1 MQPIRYICLN
11 DMSQGSNPAYNDGE
25 KMIRPLL
32 YSYVLLLALAST
44 VPSAAQ
50 AQILPAQALAGTRL
64 DIVATG
70 DVGQVPDVA
79 QIGAGVVTQAGSAA
93 NAMAENARRTAAT
106 IATLKKAGIAD
117 RDIQTSAINL
127 SPQYKYADNQP
138 PVITGYQASN
148 RLGVRFRDIRK
159 AGGILDA
166 LVAAGANQIDGPS
179 LSIDKPEGLLDEAR
193 EKAMVAARARA
204 TLYAK
209 ATGLQVKRIISI
221 SESVNEPPRIYPM
234 AMMARGKENADTAIE
249 PGEQKLSVSVS
260 VTFELN

>member
-1 MQPIRYICLN
+1 
-11 DMSQGSNPAYNDGE
+11 MSQSSNPTFNSGE
-25 KMIRPLL
+25 EMIRFLTI
-32 YSYVLLLALAST
+32 SQATAALFASAM
-44 VPSAAQ
+44 PFAAQ
-50 AQILPAQALAGTRL
+50 AQILPQPVLAGTRL

-70 DVGQVPDVA
+70 DVSQVPDVA

-93 NAMAENARRTAAT
+93 KAMADNASRTAT
-106 IATLKKAGIAD
+106 MIATLKKAGVAD
-117 RDIQTSAINL
+117 RDIQTSSINL

-148 RLGVRFRDIRK
+148 RVSVRFRDIRK

-179 LSIDKPEGLLDEAR
+179 FSIDKPEALLDEAR

-204 TLYAK
+204 TLYAR

-221 SESVNEPPRIYPM
+221 SESVNEPPRVYPM
-234 AMMARGKENADTAIE
+234 AMMTRAKESADTAVE